1 MYIEKSIKYRKILV
15 GCEFVTIIK
24 ILQFNCYWL
33 MDSNIFLIKS
43 GGIGLMIF
51 NFPRPSPMYFIL
63 FFLPLKYNNSKIEM
77 CFIFTSKNED
87 AYKVL
92 YKFYSKY
99 FFIYES

>member
-1 MYIEKSIKYRKILV
+1 
-15 GCEFVTIIK
+15 
-24 ILQFNCYWL
+24 
-33 MDSNIFLIKS
+33 
-43 GGIGLMIF
+43 
-51 NFPRPSPMYFIL
+51 MYFIL

-99 FFIYES
+99 FFIYESW

>member
-51 NFPRPSPMYFIL
+51 NDQDHLQCIL
-63 FFLPLKYNNSKIEM
+63 F
-77 CFIFTSKNED
+77 
-87 AYKVL
+87 
-92 YKFYSKY
+92 Y
-99 FFIYES
+99 FSYL